1 MKIIIK
7 FGLLI
12 LISGFILSCRQSAK
26 QSATG
31 TQTGLQDSILKKNFE
46 KVIDGKKVSLYYL
59 NNKNGVE
66 AAITNY
72 GGRVV
77 AIDVPDKSMKP
88 VDVVLGYNSIDDYL
102 NYPENFFGALIGRYG
117 NRIANGRFTLDGKE
131 YQLATNDGKNH
142 LHGGIKGFDKR
153 VWDAVQ
159 PNDSTL
165 QLSYTSEDMEEGYPG
180 LLKVNVTYTL
190 THNNALKIVYNAV
203 TDKKTILNL
212 TNHTYF
218 NLGGEGS
225 GNIYKEDM
233 MINADYFTPI
243 DSTLIPT
250 GELRSVKGTPFDFTT
265 PTPIGERIGADN
277 LQIKY
282 GKGYDHNFILN
293 RDTTKALNLAAR
305 VYDPGTGIVMKV
317 YTDQPGI
324 QFYSGNFLNGGDKS
338 KNGKPHEYRTGF
350 CLETQ
355 HFPDS
360 PNHANFPSVVLNP
373 GETYHSETIYQ
384 FSN

>member
-117 NRIANGRFTLDGKE
+117 NRISSG
-131 YQLATNDGKNH
+131 
-142 LHGGIKGFDKR
+142 
-153 VWDAVQ
+153 
-159 PNDSTL
+159 
-165 QLSYTSEDMEEGYPG
+165 
-180 LLKVNVTYTL
+180 
-190 THNNALKIVYNAV
+190 VY
-203 TDKKTILNL
+203 
-212 TNHTYF
+212 
-218 NLGGEGS
+218 
-225 GNIYKEDM
+225 
-233 MINADYFTPI
+233 
-243 DSTLIPT
+243 
-250 GELRSVKGTPFDFTT
+250 
-265 PTPIGERIGADN
+265 
-277 LQIKY
+277 
-282 GKGYDHNFILN
+282 
-293 RDTTKALNLAAR
+293 
-305 VYDPGTGIVMKV
+305 
-317 YTDQPGI
+317 
-324 QFYSGNFLNGGDKS
+324 
-338 KNGKPHEYRTGF
+338 
-350 CLETQ
+350 
-355 HFPDS
+355 
-360 PNHANFPSVVLNP
+360 
-373 GETYHSETIYQ
+373 
-384 FSN
+384 